1 MNSHHVLW
9 VLQTGF
15 WMLPAPHHSALFCFS
30 SRYLSYFFLY
40 KAMFMTET
48 DQRCLQ
54 YRCLTPF
61 CHPLPPTSYRTPTSP
76 THWLTTPIPDNR
88 QRGQVDR
95 HCGQG
100 FSSQSQFLR
109 HRLAMPLGCWLT
121 KVTLITSEVVIMR
134 KLKCRLITGNP
145 KIKTVIIYSLMSF
158 QNCDISSGGHDE
170 RR

>member
-109 HRLAMPLGCWLT
+109 HRHT
-121 KVTLITSEVVIMR
+121 KVTLTSEVVIMR

-145 KIKTVIIYSLMSF
+145 KIKTVIIYSLMSS
-158 QNCDISSGGHDE
+158 QISSGGHEIRHLDE
-170 RR
+170 RQKP